1 MSSSGRS
8 RAQRRRPIVCFDF
21 GLSLRD
27 MWTTDKCNTIM
38 NIMSSYPSPNALGHD
53 HTATT
58 LIYDRLVLRC
68 IETFDCRKDS
78 TCVLPHRST

>member
-68 IETFDCRKDS
+68 IETFD
-78 TCVLPHRST
+78 